1 MPFFEAFAIAV
12 ALAMDAF
19 AVSVSAST
27 SISKVTFRHY
37 FRMSFHFGLFQFFMP
52 VIGWMLGQSVHSCI
66 EAWDHWIAFALLAFV
81 GLNML
86 REAFSDE
93 EEENHSGDP
102 SRGISLVV
110 LSAATSIDALA
121 VGLSFAMVGVSV
133 WWPACIIGIVCAAL
147 TALGMKLGSS
157 LGRSDILGG
166 KASIVGA
173 CVLISIGVKI
183 LYEHGVF

>member
-1 MPFFEAFAIAV
+1 MPFFEVFAIAV

-81 GLNML
+81 GLSEL
-86 REAFSDE
+86 
-93 EEENHSGDP
+93 
-102 SRGISLVV
+102 
-110 LSAATSIDALA
+110 
-121 VGLSFAMVGVSV
+121 
-133 WWPACIIGIVCAAL
+133 
-147 TALGMKLGSS
+147 ALGFPK
-157 LGRSDILGG
+157 
-166 KASIVGA
+166 
-173 CVLISIGVKI
+173 
-183 LYEHGVF
+183 